1 MVRALAAAGDAV
13 AGRDALDALADLE
26 HDPGGRVADRRE
38 RLEPVAR
45 RVDRGADPLDAR
57 LVDDLLDE
65 VGPGARLLEQVL
77 LARDDLRP
85 LGAGADQR
93 HAVRDEQPAGP
104 ERRGRHV
111 DDADGAVLRALG
123 DLFHA
128 SAALWAG
135 RPPARAEQTDRRLV
149 AQASPFQPCPD
160 HH

>member
-1 MVRALAAAGDAV
+1 MVRALSAAGDAV
-13 AGRDALDALADLE
+13 ARRDPLDSLADLE

-57 LVDDLLDE
+57 LVHDLLHE
-65 VGPGARLLEQVL
+65 VRAGARLLEQVL

-93 HAVRDEQPAGP
+93 HAVRDEQPARP

-111 DDADGAVLRALG
+111 DDADGAVFRALCNLLHVG
-123 DLFHA
+123 D
-128 SAALWAG
+128 SY
-135 RPPARAEQTDRRLV
+135 PPGSGGCLTMLM
-149 AQASPFQPCPD
+149 
-160 HH
+160 